1 MVFGNLDYIEK
12 GKSGENYNLD
22 VITYSNDL
30 GKITKDEEE
39 AFIIGNDIINKI
51 NNKFQVFDKKKK
63 VLRDIEYSD
72 FVILLDKSTNFVLY
86 KKIFEYLHIPLTIY

>member
-1 MVFGNLDYIEK
+1 MDDKYGGADYKKSHRMVFGNLDYIEK

-51 NNKFQVFDKKKK
+51 NNKFQVFDKKK
-63 VLRDIEYSD
+63 EM
-72 FVILLDKSTNFVLY
+72 IL
-86 KKIFEYLHIPLTIY
+86 